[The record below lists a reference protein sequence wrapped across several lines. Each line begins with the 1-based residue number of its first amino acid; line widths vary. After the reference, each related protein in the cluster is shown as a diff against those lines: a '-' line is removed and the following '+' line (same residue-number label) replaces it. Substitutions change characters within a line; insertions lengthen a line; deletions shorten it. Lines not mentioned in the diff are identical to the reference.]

1 MRVRERL
8 EVLGVLVAQ
17 LGLDVVPE
25 DGEPLAAETLDLL
38 HLVQQQRD
46 LLLVAVP
53 DVQPRGD
60 PVEEDDV
67 VLLAALDQPL
77 DVATLLLGV
86 QLPPLGPVLR
96 VVLGRVEI
104 RVQFVLVH
112 LPEEVEPLRHGPGPV
127 VEPLDDPR
135 EESGLGTPGTRA
147 SIGHTAAHVTLL
159 SSSLLEQIFV
169 YSTTENALK
178 IVTNQLISIIQFLF
192 TVKCVCVLFGR
203 RSSFAPARCLITL
216 AGFFAE
222 KVVCARRKENQENL
236 LQTDG

>member
-8 EVLGVLVAQ
+8 EVLSVLVAQ

-38 HLVQQQRD
+38 HLGQQQRD

-53 DVQPRGD
+53 DVQPRGNA
-60 PVEEDDV
+60 VEEDDV
-67 VLLAALDQPL
+67 VLLAALDQLL

-96 VVLGRVEI
+96 VILGRVEI
-104 RVQFVLVH
+104 RVQLVLVH

-135 EESGLGTPGTRA
+135 EEGVLGTPGTRA
-147 SIGHTAAHVTLL
+147 SIGHSAAHVTLIPSPLGIYLNKSL
-159 SSSLLEQIFV
+159 STLQQKMF
-169 YSTTENALK
+169 LK
-178 IVTNQLISIIQFLF
+178 LSLIS
-192 TVKCVCVLFGR
+192 
-203 RSSFAPARCLITL
+203 
-216 AGFFAE
+216 
-222 KVVCARRKENQENL
+222 
-236 LQTDG
+236 

>member
-8 EVLGVLVAQ
+8 EVLGVLVAE

-53 DVQPRGD
+53 DVQARGD

-67 VLLAALDQPL
+67 VLLAALDQLL
-77 DVATLLLGV
+77 DVPTLLLGV

-104 RVQFVLVH
+104 RVQLVLVH

-147 SIGHTAAHVTLL
+147 SIGHGHSAAHVTLL

-178 IVTNQLISIIQFLF
+178 PT
-192 TVKCVCVLFGR
+192 
-203 RSSFAPARCLITL
+203 ITL
-216 AGFFAE
+216 LRVFSKPFYFSKHYFLKSKTPNRRESACSLENRAYFFFSTTFM
-222 KVVCARRKENQENL
+222 NHQERANL
-236 LQTDG
+236 

>member
-8 EVLGVLVAQ
+8 EVLSVLVAQ

-25 DGEPLAAETLDLL
+25 NGEPLAAETLDLL

-53 DVQPRGD
+53 DVQTRGD

-67 VLLAALDQPL
+67 VLLAALDQLL

-86 QLPPLGPVLR
+86 QLPPFGPVLR
-96 VVLGRVEI
+96 VILGRVEI

-135 EESGLGTPGTRA
+135 EEGVLGTPGTRA
-147 SIGHTAAHVTLL
+147 SIGHSAAHVNLIPDPVTTRN
-159 SSSLLEQIFV
+159 LLEQIFV

-178 IVTNQLISIIQFLF
+178 IVTIHPVNHHNPVSLH
-192 TVKCVCVLFGR
+192 CDVCVYY
-203 RSSFAPARCLITL
+203 L
-216 AGFFAE
+216 AAE
-222 KVVCARRKENQENL
+222 AAL
-236 LQTDG
+236 LQPAVS